1 MITGAAVV
9 KEEISS
15 MLKMGTAD
23 LGIDIVG
30 TAEKD
35 MEEKVGNTINVVM
48 AENIVINEA
57 DMMVKVRL
65 LVSNTFILAFLSGTF
80 FFFPNKDWMSF
91 QRGNPLIRYWM
102 TSLQVTVA

>member
-1 MITGAAVV
+1 M

-15 MLKMGTAD
+15 MLKMETAD

-35 MEEKVGNTINVVM
+35 MEEKGGNTINLVM

-80 FFFPNKDWMSF
+80 FFPQIKIGCLYRSF

-102 TSLQVTVA
+102 PSLLVTVA